1 MRIIVV
7 ESRMMFS
14 KTRPRLWA
22 VHAAHP
28 MPTISA
34 SAKSVM
40 PELTGRPNV
49 LTNSVSICAPIQTV

>member
-1 MRIIVV
+1 MVV
-7 ESRMMFS
+7 ESRMMLS
-14 KTRPRLWA
+14 STRPRLWA
-22 VHAAHP
+22 AHAAHP
-28 MPTISA
+28 RPMISA